1 MQRAHLVTRKRLAVE
16 DGDAA
21 DLAQPVLYGQHVH
34 GEGEGGARGKGWNR
48 DFSQTKRDDRRF
60 RVAGQQH
67 AAALYSACASILDG
81 QNQVK
86 WLLDEN
92 GCCVGGSSR
101 HILVTLT
108 AAGAGCLNC
117 SMFTNVCRL
126 PASPMLCAPGEFQV
140 SAHSTACS
148 WKKASICRHRIF
160 SRRPNVPSGGGTA
173 PAGRHSE

>member
-81 QNQVK
+81 QNQVER
-86 WLLDEN
+86 LLDEN

-101 HILVTLT
+101 HINGSERSLLELLHVHLRVQ
-108 AAGAGCLNC
+108 AACL
-117 SMFTNVCRL
+117 
-126 PASPMLCAPGEFQV
+126 
-140 SAHSTACS
+140 AHALR
-148 WKKASICRHRIF
+148 AR
-160 SRRPNVPSGGGTA
+160 
-173 PAGRHSE
+173 

>member
-67 AAALYSACASILDG
+67 AAAPYSTCAYILDG
-81 QNQVK
+81 QMAPRRK
-86 WLLDEN
+86 WMLRRREQP
-92 GCCVGGSSR
+92 SHQR
-101 HILVTLT
+101 QRAQ
-108 AAGAGCLNC
+108 AA
-117 SMFTNVCRL
+117 
-126 PASPMLCAPGEFQV
+126 
-140 SAHSTACS
+140 
-148 WKKASICRHRIF
+148 
-160 SRRPNVPSGGGTA
+160 
-173 PAGRHSE
+173 